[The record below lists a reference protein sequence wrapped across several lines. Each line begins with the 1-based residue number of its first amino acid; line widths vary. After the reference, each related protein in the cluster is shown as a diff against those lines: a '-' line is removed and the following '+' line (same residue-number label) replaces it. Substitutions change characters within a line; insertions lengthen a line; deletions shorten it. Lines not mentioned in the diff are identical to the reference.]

1 MRQWA
6 KILDSLTLQVFPNR
20 NFEVLVE
27 LESCHWM
34 SSSTVWLKSRLG
46 TVKAEA
52 VRKPFLKSIGLELE
66 VLLAWFEQV
75 VKLPG
80 LIPPQEL
87 ILLCVIIF
95 YL

>member
-1 MRQWA
+1 
-6 KILDSLTLQVFPNR
+6 
-20 NFEVLVE
+20 
-27 LESCHWM
+27 M

-95 YL
+95 YLWFFLQLPEEGNGNANYKREFEAEANTKTWAVW